1 MQVIRT
7 REGDKHSTGNV
18 WSHELLKISEP
29 CSLRILLVFFEPK
42 ARTHWH
48 THPGGQVLYVV
59 AGKGRVMKRI
69 DDSDEH
75 DERYKIGPG
84 DIIYTAK
91 DEKHWHGAEPDS
103 FMVHLAIIPD
113 PPNTT
118 TDWKV
123 EVTDE
128 VYEHGFNSDSQT

>member
-7 REGDKHSTGNV
+7 LGDDNKFTGNV
-18 WSHELLKISEP
+18 WSHELLNISEP
-29 CSLRILLVFFEPK
+29 CSLRSLLVFFEPK
-42 ARTHWH
+42 ARTYWH
-48 THPGGQVLYVV
+48 THPGGQILYIV

-75 DERYKIGPG
+75 DELYKIDPG

-103 FMVHLAIIPD
+103 FMVHLAINLD
-113 PPNTT
+113 PSNSTT
-118 TDWKV
+118 TGWV
-123 EVTDE
+123 R
-128 VYEHGFNSDSQT
+128 

>member
-7 REGDKHSTGNV
+7 RGVDNNFTGNV
-18 WSHELLKISEP
+18 CSHELFNISEP
-29 CSLRILLVFFEPK
+29 CSLRGLLVFFEPK

-48 THPGGQVLYVV
+48 RHPGGQILYVV

-75 DERYKIGPG
+75 DERYNIGPG

-103 FMVHLAIIPD
+103 FMVHLAINLD

-118 TDWKV
+118 TTWTG
-123 EVTDE
+123 EVTNE
-128 VYEHGFNSDSQT
+128 VYEHGCNSDSQT